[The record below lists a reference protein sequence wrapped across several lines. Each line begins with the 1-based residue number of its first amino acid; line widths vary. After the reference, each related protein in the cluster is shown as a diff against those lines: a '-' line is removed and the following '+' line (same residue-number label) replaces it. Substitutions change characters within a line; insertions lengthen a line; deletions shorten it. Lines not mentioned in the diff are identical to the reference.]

1 MTNLERL
8 KLELSNKEY
17 YTDTEYNIFLE
28 ENGLTPTATYNKT
41 TDNIKLL
48 ETVVGVLE
56 TLANDVD
63 LMRKLDNKDLM
74 SVGEASKYLQQRIS
88 NIKSK
93 IVEIKLNEDTTY
105 SNIRPF
111 FTNSRR

>member
-17 YTDTEYNIFLE
+17 YTDTEYIVFLE
-28 ENGLTPTATYNKT
+28 ENKLTPTSIYNKT
-41 TDNIKLL
+41 TDEIKLL
-48 ETVVGVLE
+48 EAVVNILE
-56 TLANDVD
+56 TLSNDVD
-63 LMRKLDNKDLM
+63 MMRKLDNKDLM
-74 SVGEASKYLQQRIS
+74 SIGEASKYLQERIS

-93 IVEIKLNEDTTY
+93 IVEIKLNEDATY
-105 SNIRPF
+105 TNIRPF

>member
-28 ENGLTPTATYNKT
+28 ENGLTSTFEYNKT
-41 TDNIKLL
+41 TNNIKLL

-63 LMRKLDNKDLM
+63 LMRKLDNKDLI
-74 SVGEASKYLQQRIS
+74 SVGEASKYLQERIN

-93 IVEIKLNEDTTY
+93 IVEIKLNEDVTY
-105 SNIRPF
+105 TNIRPF
-111 FTNSRR
+111 FTNRR

>member
-28 ENGLTPTATYNKT
+28 ENGLIPTATYNKA

-63 LMRKLDNKDLM
+63 MMRKLDNKDLI
-74 SVGEASKYLQQRIS
+74 SVGEASKYLQERIN

-93 IVEIKLNEDTTY
+93 IVEIKLNEDATY
-105 SNIRPF
+105 TNIRPF
-111 FTNSRR
+111 FTNRR

>member
-28 ENGLTPTATYNKT
+28 ENGLTPTSEYNKT

-74 SVGEASKYLQQRIS
+74 SVSEASKYLQERIS

-93 IVEIKLNEDTTY
+93 IVEIKLNEDATY
-105 SNIRPF
+105 TNIRPF
-111 FTNSRR
+111 FTNRR